1 MLVVEIQSKHETGCS
16 RLRLRT
22 PTVRT
27 DIDEDQRRGRTRNCG
42 RAQPVQDV
50 VTEPRAY
57 GALDSRTSPLCTDP
71 MIEAQANRLRHPKS
85 EDTRS
90 CQAAPTYWGC
100 APSITIIRS
109 FSIELSNKSWYW
121 QRRCLVFRKP
131 RRSAP
136 SRRTRMLCWRQL
148 MATEPAPP
156 PPVTRS
162 IA

>member
-57 GALDSRTSPLCTDP
+57 GALDSRTSPFASRRSGGDSSLC
-71 MIEAQANRLRHPKS
+71 
-85 EDTRS
+85 RS
-90 CQAAPTYWGC
+90 S
-100 APSITIIRS
+100 PSPSSLS
-109 FSIELSNKSWYW
+109 FSTSTNADHARNHFLSGHRAMRGAFALRIAVGRPMENRSRMKSD
-121 QRRCLVFRKP
+121 QSQSQDGFALLQASLS
-131 RRSAP
+131 SAGG
-136 SRRTRMLCWRQL
+136 SFLKTVL
-148 MATEPAPP
+148 
-156 PPVTRS
+156 
-162 IA
+162 